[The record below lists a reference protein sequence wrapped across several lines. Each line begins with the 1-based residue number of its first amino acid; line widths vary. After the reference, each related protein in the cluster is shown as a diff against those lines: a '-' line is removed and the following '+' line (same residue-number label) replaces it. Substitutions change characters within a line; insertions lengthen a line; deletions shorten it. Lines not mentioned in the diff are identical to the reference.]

1 MQEKKTE
8 RAPGGYEDF
17 VAYLGTVRTE
27 EELFSPLTYWFVGQN
42 CPEDVCFRP
51 QLVEARAKELGF
63 WQGLTFKVEH
73 WMTTSRAEAEA
84 AGREAFQSRI
94 GEDYAA
100 YREKAEAAREQ
111 ARRRRLSSPFLY
123 VPKCLDDI
131 PVRDV
136 SWLVEGLLP
145 QGEVSLLG
153 ADGGTGKGIWQAQL
167 VAYVTAGK
175 TSGFF
180 PQPPGQTGRVLIF
193 AGEDDP
199 SKVLKARLMAA
210 GADMSRVMVQ
220 TSDAYFSRT
229 GNPLCIPD
237 KSFAKYIESA
247 APALVL
253 IDPLQSF
260 LPAGVEMVSRNQMRA
275 ALLPL
280 KALCARLGCA
290 ALIAMHTNKRSNV
303 SGRARLADSSDIWDI
318 ARSVL
323 MMGRDKNSGQLYL
336 SHEKSSYA
344 APARTALLHIEQTQ
358 VEGVTTAVAVFDS
371 RTDKKD
377 ADFVEERRVRVAQT
391 KADAARTILD
401 VLAEAK
407 LGSMPNTQLRAEV
420 VRETGCSEKTYNRAY
435 GELVKSGEIK
445 KQQLSQQDGAR
456 SWYTFLGHWGGTND
470 QVAI

>member
-100 YREKAEAAREQ
+100 YREKAEAARER

-123 VPKCLDDI
+123 IPKCLDDI

-260 LPAGVEMVSRNQMRA
+260 LPAGVEMVSQPDAGRPAAPQGPLRA
-275 ALLPL
+275 AGLRSPHRHAHQQ
-280 KALCARLGCA
+280 ALQRLGPRPPRRQLGHLGHRPQRPHDGPGQEQRP
-290 ALIAMHTNKRSNV
+290 ALPQPREEQLRRPGPHGPAPH
-303 SGRARLADSSDIWDI
+303 RADAGG
-318 ARSVL
+318 
-323 MMGRDKNSGQLYL
+323 GRD
-336 SHEKSSYA
+336 H
-344 APARTALLHIEQTQ
+344 
-358 VEGVTTAVAVFDS
+358 
-371 RTDKKD
+371 
-377 ADFVEERRVRVAQT
+377 
-391 KADAARTILD
+391 
-401 VLAEAK
+401 
-407 LGSMPNTQLRAEV
+407 
-420 VRETGCSEKTYNRAY
+420 
-435 GELVKSGEIK
+435 
-445 KQQLSQQDGAR
+445 
-456 SWYTFLGHWGGTND
+456 GGGRL
-470 QVAI
+470 